1 MNTAEGSTAG
11 APPYDQHP
19 TAPLTAPLS
28 GRPAEGRAAARV
40 RDLHLT
46 DSVRS
51 ARVDAR
57 AQGGQAG
64 TWMPYLPAS
73 GSPYCPPGVDPAALV
88 WAETVAPGGYT
99 HKVLARGTRLRFDD
113 PTGDACAHLLLFNAL
128 EPVERLNVAD
138 TQKIPWQ
145 AYLGENHPLLSGDG
159 RVLAVVSGD
168 SSGRHDAFCGTSTDA
183 WNARKYGDARP
194 EGPSPSGRG
203 LFLKAAAKHG
213 LSRRDLPPGVSFFQG
228 VRVEADGTLAWQG
241 SAGPGTYVEL
251 VAELPLLVL
260 VANVAHPLDPRP
272 GYVVGPLR
280 VHAWRGEPT
289 GPDEPRFTATPE
301 LHRAYLNTADYCE
314 ARGL

>member
-1 MNTAEGSTAG
+1 MTTAESSTAG
-11 APPYDQHP
+11 APH
-19 TAPLTAPLS
+19 
-28 GRPAEGRAAARV
+28 GRYPAGQGSARA

-51 ARVDAR
+51 ARQDAR
-57 AQGGQAG
+57 AQGGQSG
-64 TWMPYLPAS
+64 QWMPYLPAS
-73 GSPYCPPGVDPAALV
+73 GSPYCPPEVDPSALV

-128 EPVERLNVAD
+128 EPIERLNVAD

-145 AYLGENHPLLSGDG
+145 AYLGQNHPLLSGDG

-168 SSGRHDAFCGTSTDA
+168 SSGRHDAFCGTTTDA
-183 WNARKYGDARP
+183 WNERKYGDARP

-228 VRVEADGTLAWQG
+228 VRVESDGTLGWQG
-241 SAGPGTYVEL
+241 SAGPGTHVEL
-251 VAELPLLVL
+251 IAEMPLLVL

-280 VHAWRGEPT
+280 VHAWRGAPT
-289 GPDEPRFTATPE
+289 GPGEPRFTATPE
-301 LHRAYLNTADYCE
+301 LHRAYLNTVDYCE